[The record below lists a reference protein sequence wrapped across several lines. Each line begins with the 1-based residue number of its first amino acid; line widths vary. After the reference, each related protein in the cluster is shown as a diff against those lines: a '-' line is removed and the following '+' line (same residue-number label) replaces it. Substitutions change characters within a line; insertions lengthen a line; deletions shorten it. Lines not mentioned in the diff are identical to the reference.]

1 MRKIIINTSK
11 GNIINPILEIL
22 REFIVILI
30 VMLIMRINEFT
41 RLLMKAPFSF
51 LFFAKKAM

>member
-11 GNIINPILEIL
+11 GNTINPMLEIF

-30 VMLIMRINEFT
+30 VMLEMKINEFT

-51 LFFAKKAM
+51 LLFAKKAV